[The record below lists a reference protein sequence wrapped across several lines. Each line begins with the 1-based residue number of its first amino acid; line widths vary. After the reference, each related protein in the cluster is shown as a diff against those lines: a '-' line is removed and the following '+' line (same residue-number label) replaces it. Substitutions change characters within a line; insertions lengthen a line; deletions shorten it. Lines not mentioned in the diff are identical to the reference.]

1 MAKTALFSRKQ
12 AGGVFSIEDNSLS
25 TGERFF
31 VDSGSSNNSDTAGSG
46 RNPDAPFATWDFA
59 ISQCTANNGDI
70 IYLMPGHAE
79 SVTAAAG
86 LDLDVA
92 GVTHIGLGN
101 GTTRPTVT
109 LDTATTADVD
119 IDAINQT
126 VKNVRFVSDINSL
139 AVMIDV
145 NFGNLHMQG
154 CDFIS
159 SSTKEVDNF
168 INLATTVDDFLF
180 QDCYFYQ
187 PTDPE
192 GTDGNAATGCFYIV
206 DSENIFVERCR
217 FVGFFETSIFHNKT
231 VLCKAL
237 WVVDCYGSQE
247 LTGADVITL
256 VDGAEGG
263 MANSNFL
270 CQNAADVV
278 EGTFMTLAVTTPFGF
293 FNTQFMNDNGGGG
306 NLALVVTAVTS

>member
-1 MAKTALFSRKQ
+1 MVKASLFTRKQ
-12 AGGVFSIEDNSLS
+12 SGGMFAIEDNSLS

-31 VDSGSSNNSDTAGSG
+31 VDSGSSTASDTAGAG
-46 RNPDAPFATWDFA
+46 QNPDKPFATWDFA

-79 SVTAAAG
+79 SVIAAAG

-101 GTTRPTVT
+101 GTSRPTVT
-109 LDTATTADVD
+109 VDTATTADVD
-119 IDAINQT
+119 IDAVDQT
-126 VKNVRFVSDINSL
+126 VKNVRFVSDIDSL

-145 NFGNLHMQG
+145 NFANLHMQG

-159 SSTKEVDNF
+159 SSTKEVVNF

-180 QDCYFYQ
+180 EDCYFYQ
-187 PTDPE
+187 PTDPD
-192 GTDGNAATGCFYIV
+192 GTDDAAATGCFYFV
-206 DSENIFVERCR
+206 DSENIFIERCR

-231 VLCKAL
+231 TLCQAL
-237 WVVDCYGSQE
+237 WIRDCYGSQE

-256 VDGAEGG
+256 VDASEGG
-263 MANSNFL
+263 MARCDFL

-278 EGTFMTLAVTTPFGF
+278 EGTFMTLAATTPFGF
-293 FNTQFMNDNGGGG
+293 FNSFFMNDNGGGG
-306 NLALVVTAVTS
+306 NLSLAITAVTS

>member
-1 MAKTALFSRKQ
+1 MPRTALFYKNQLGGFSTVEDMSR
-12 AGGVFSIEDNSLS
+12 S
-25 TGERFF
+25 TGNRFY
-31 VDSGSSNNSDTAGSG
+31 VDSGASDNGDTNSYGQT
-46 RNPDAPFATWDFA
+46 PDAPFATWDFA

-79 SVTAAAG
+79 TVSAAG
-86 LDLDVA
+86 GLDFDVA
-92 GVTHIGLGN
+92 GVKHIGLGN
-101 GTTRPTVT
+101 GTSRPTVT
-109 LDTATTADVD
+109 LGTLTTADVD

-126 VKNVRFVSDINSL
+126 IENVRFVSDINSL

-159 SSTKEVDNF
+159 SNTKEVVNF

-192 GTDGNAATGCFYIV
+192 GSDNAAATGCFYIV

-217 FVGFFETSIFHNKT
+217 FIGFFETSIFHNKT
-231 VLCKAL
+231 TLCQAL

-247 LTGADVITL
+247 LLNADVITL
-256 VDGAEGG
+256 VDDAEGG
-263 MANSNFL
+263 MVNTNIL
-270 CQNAADVV
+270 CQNAGDVA
-278 EGTFMTLAVTTPFGF
+278 EGTFMTLATTTQFGF
-293 FNTQFMNDNGGGG
+293 FNSLFMNDNGGGG
-306 NLALVVTAVTS
+306 NLALAITADTT